1 MDYSDTPTGAGAADA
16 GPRHTPPTV
25 LVTGANRGIGL
36 EFVKQW
42 LARGAHVIATARDPG
57 NATEL
62 QALLDQFGQAGPGGE
77 QLRIMQLDIG
87 DERSVELLDSAL
99 GSTRLDLLIN
109 NAGVLS
115 VETLDGIDFNSI
127 LEQFK
132 INALGALRV
141 TAALLGNLRDG
152 ARVVNMTS
160 RMGSID
166 DNTSGGY
173 YGYRMSKAALNMA
186 TRSLA
191 VDLKGRGIIVIAMH
205 PGMVQT
211 DMTRGYGML
220 SPTESVSGMIEVIER
235 LRLDQSGLFLHYQ
248 GTALPW

>member
-1 MDYSDTPTGAGAADA
+1 MDYSDTPPGAGTADA
-16 GPRHTPPTV
+16 ASSTSPPTI
-25 LVTGANRGIGL
+25 LITGANRGIGL

-42 LARGAHVIATARDPG
+42 LARGAQVIATARDPG

-62 QALLDQFGQAGPGGE
+62 QALLDQYSNAGPRGE
-77 QLRIMQLDIG
+77 PLRIMQLDIR
-87 DERSVELLDSAL
+87 DERSVELLASSL
-99 GSTRLDLLIN
+99 GSTKLDLLIN

-115 VETLDGIDFNSI
+115 VEALDGLDFNSI
-127 LEQFK
+127 IEQFMV
-132 INALGALRV
+132 NALGALRV

-152 ARVVNMTS
+152 ARIVNMTS

-191 VDLKGRGIIVIAMH
+191 VDLKGRGIVVIAMH

-220 SPTESVSGMIEVIER
+220 SPTESVAGMIEVIER